1 MRVPVR
7 VPGLGQRFHH
17 EAFAYYDRLT
27 PVLQFVSAHITKPIS
42 LDTAAKVAG
51 LERKYFSAFFH
62 SKVGATF
69 TEWVRILRVS
79 RAMELMRVHDYSI
92 VRIAFAAG
100 FQDVRTFER
109 AFKRY
114 VGVSP
119 KAYRA
124 SVRPEHD
131 RCRELHD

>member
-1 MRVPVR
+1 
-7 VPGLGQRFHH
+7 
-17 EAFAYYDRLT
+17 
-27 PVLQFVSAHITKPIS
+27 
-42 LDTAAKVAG
+42 
-51 LERKYFSAFFH
+51 
-62 SKVGATF
+62 
-69 TEWVRILRVS
+69 VRILRVS
-79 RAMELMRVHDYSI
+79 RAMELMRIHDNSI

-114 VGVSP
+114 MGVSP

-131 RCRELHD
+131 RCREPHD